1 MRFDCPAS
9 WDDFQDE
16 ASVLTFQQP
25 HSHLE
30 RPQLEEALHQE
41 VGKLKRYYSTLSKKS
56 ASIYFIRV
64 QVGTNQPLWNAGTR
78 AAAERKNKPFLAD
91 ANKAYK
97 LHWDNCLKIFAYPF
111 TGMITL

>member
-25 HSHLE
+25 YSHLE
-30 RPQLEEALHQE
+30 RRQLEKALRQE
-41 VGKLKRYYSTLSKKS
+41 VGKLKRYYSTLSKKP
-56 ASIYFIRV
+56 ALIYFIPV
-64 QVGTNQPLWNAGTR
+64 QVGTQPLWNAGTR
-78 AAAERKNKPFLAD
+78 AAGGRKNKAFLAD
-91 ANKAYK
+91 ANKAYE
-97 LHWDNCLKIFAYPF
+97 LHWDYFLKVFAYLF

>member
-1 MRFDCPAS
+1 MRFDCPAC
-9 WDDFQDE
+9 WHDFQDE

-25 HSHLE
+25 YSHLE
-30 RPQLEEALHQE
+30 RPQLEEALRQE
-41 VGKLKRYYSTLSKKS
+41 VGKLKRCYSTLSQKP

-64 QVGTNQPLWNAGTR
+64 QVSTNQPLWNAGTL
-78 AAAERKNKPFLAD
+78 AAVGRKNQAFLAD

-97 LHWDNCLKIFAYPF
+97 LHWDNFLKLFAYSF